1 MEDVIDKACEYL
13 RNYSLIGRAHYIN
26 WEKAARKNKWLG
38 IPVVITTT
46 IVGTAIFGTLQESPG
61 ITWKII
67 AGLLSLL
74 AAVLSALQTSLKY
87 SELAEK
93 HKTAG
98 AKYAAMRRR
107 LDIFVLKHRGKSD
120 ENRQVV
126 LEEFE
131 EIATKFAEL
140 AEESPSI
147 PDKVYGQAVR
157 EFEREEKS
165 TATLVGEEDA

>member
-1 MEDVIDKACEYL
+1 MDEIIEKAYQYFHT
-13 RNYSLIGRAHYIN
+13 YSIIGRAHYIA
-26 WEKAARKNKWLG
+26 WEKAARRNKWLG

-61 ITWKII
+61 VAWKIT

-74 AAVLSALQTSLKY
+74 AAVLSALQTTLKY

-107 LDIFVLKHRGKSD
+107 LDIFVLKHRGG
-120 ENRQVV
+120 
-126 LEEFE
+126 
-131 EIATKFAEL
+131 
-140 AEESPSI
+140 P
-147 PDKVYGQAVR
+147 
-157 EFEREEKS
+157 
-165 TATLVGEEDA
+165 